1 MPGSKQRLIIV
12 GSPPAAPINSTF
24 FASPFP
30 SQKRVSLLPCK
41 DTSSPLYS
49 EPCSF
54 ASSAREGGGRAILQ
68 GKRSSYETRAVLP
81 HLSPFGAQQ
90 RDVPKMPVSVAE
102 SELNRMKPQAP
113 YKLQRAP

>member
-1 MPGSKQRLIIV
+1 M
-12 GSPPAAPINSTF
+12 
-24 FASPFP
+24 
-30 SQKRVSLLPCK
+30 
-41 DTSSPLYS
+41 
-49 EPCSF
+49 
-54 ASSAREGGGRAILQ
+54 Q